1 MSKPRYSLLGAFLIG
16 ALIISVIGLAMF
28 FGGNLGS
35 DKTRAVMVFRGNVT
49 GLEIG
54 TPVQFRGMK
63 IGEVKRVRTIYQPDS
78 KQVLFPVYAEFTGK
92 IEIPGYDKLANS
104 DGVRAAWISGMVE
117 RGLRAQLQTKSF
129 VTGQQMIMLDF
140 VDDNEAVYSKIE
152 GDLLEIPTV
161 RSPNE
166 ALVDTVR
173 ELPVREIVVQA
184 QGLLSNMNKLMAGE
198 GGKPGVLPQTLAQ
211 FAQTA
216 KALETR
222 LPLLT
227 TELQSTTREIR
238 ETLAGARTAMDG
250 LNKTA
255 AMIAQRTDSLG
266 AQLDTGVRDFSSLTQ
281 RAQTSLS
288 QFDRSLGRIEQSLGR
303 MDSSLAQLDFA
314 LSEDAPL
321 GSGLNQTMR
330 QIEAASRSLRFM
342 SDALQRQPN
351 SLVFGAPVEKP

>member
-1 MSKPRYSLLGAFLIG
+1 
-16 ALIISVIGLAMF
+16 
-28 FGGNLGS
+28 
-35 DKTRAVMVFRGNVT
+35 
-49 GLEIG
+49 
-54 TPVQFRGMK
+54 
-63 IGEVKRVRTIYQPDS
+63 
-78 KQVLFPVYAEFTGK
+78 
-92 IEIPGYDKLANS
+92 
-104 DGVRAAWISGMVE
+104 MVE

-184 QGLLSNMNKLMAGE
+184 QGLLSNMNRLMAGE
-198 GGKPGVLPQTLAQ
+198 AGKPGVLPQTLAQ

-238 ETLAGARTAMDG
+238 ETLASARTALEG

-255 AMIAQRTDSLG
+255 TTIAQRTDALG
-266 AQLDTGVRDFSSLTQ
+266 AQLDTGVRDFSSLAQ
-281 RAQTSLS
+281 RAQSSLG